1 MKNFFKRNQ
10 SKETILMK
18 EEKNLAKVI
27 NLIKQYQQNNG
38 K

>member
-1 MKNFFKRNQ
+1 MKYFFKREK
-10 SKETILMK
+10 SKETILMR

-27 NLIKQYQQNNG
+27 NLIKQYQNNG

>member
-1 MKNFFKRNQ
+1 MKNIFKRNQ

-18 EEKNLAKVI
+18 EEKNLARVI
-27 NLIKQYQQNNG
+27 NLIKKYQYNG

>member
-18 EEKNLAKVI
+18 EEKNLARVI
-27 NLIKQYQQNNG
+27 DLIKKYQYNG

>member
-1 MKNFFKRNQ
+1 MKNIFKRNQ

-18 EEKNLAKVI
+18 EEKNLARVI
-27 NLIKQYQQNNG
+27 DLIKKYTNNG